1 MQSKEF
7 RKRFLNK
14 TVEVLFEEEKE
25 INGRRYWLGH
35 TKEYVLVAIFSSEN
49 LENKIM
55 KVETQDFLRDD
66 VLLARSSVSAL

>member
-1 MQSKEF
+1 M
-7 RKRFLNK
+7 NK

-35 TKEYVLVAIFSSEN
+35 TKEYVLVAIFSAEN